1 MVYFLCIW
9 YDESVQRSDHTWFV
23 HVSCYVSLSLSLC
36 FSLERE
42 TNVACSIEIIQQWTC
57 SVVVSLFVL
66 FGGSVDA
73 YNLIQ
78 TSETVSLSSCYQYI
92 IGFIICYCYRY

>member
-1 MVYFLCIW
+1 MG
-9 YDESVQRSDHTWFV
+9 VQFIFIFFV
-23 HVSCYVSLSLSLC
+23 FGMTRACRDLITQRLFMFHAMSLSLSLSLC
-36 FSLERE
+36 FSVERE
-42 TNVACSIEIIQQWTC
+42 TNVACSIEQCTC
-57 SVVVSLFVL
+57 SVVVSLFLL

-92 IGFIICYCYRY
+92 YI